1 VNLAQKI
8 LTELSNEPERP
19 FIYELSDDADVVRVV
34 TRADLLCEAAAWQT
48 QIAEAGLVPGE
59 AIGLSPARNSSLP
72 ALHLAALAAGLPIVP
87 INPTLSDREKQIL
100 LAEANLKRVIVDPIE
115 TPALISGAV
124 PIVAKR
130 DDSDVAMILY
140 TSGTTGKP
148 KSVPLSHRNLTYD
161 LETLEKAWRRSRTD
175 RLLHLLPAHHFH
187 GLVLAAYG
195 SLLCGCEMYLL
206 PRFDARTALDCIARH
221 DISLVMGVPT
231 MYARMV
237 DAARTSDDLS
247 GLRLALSGSAPLD
260 PTAWK
265 RFYDRFGVAL
275 IERYGLTETG
285 IVTTNPI
292 GAAKPASVG
301 KPIEGTRIEI
311 LADDTLHAAGGSAST
326 PRGEICIAGPSVTA
340 GYGNAPE
347 ANREAFRFGMFR
359 SGDLGY
365 FDEQGY
371 LFIDGRLKEL
381 IIVGG
386 SNVIPGEVERALAE
400 VPGVRE
406 LAATGLPDTDLGE
419 VVAVFVALRPDAVA
433 DVVRKNLEGAA
444 EKGLAG
450 YKRPRLYE
458 FVEELPRNAMGK
470 IDRAKLA
477 AG

>member
-1 VNLAQKI
+1 
-8 LTELSNEPERP
+8 
-19 FIYELSDDADVVRVV
+19 
-34 TRADLLCEAAAWQT
+34 
-48 QIAEAGLVPGE
+48 
-59 AIGLSPARNSSLP
+59 
-72 ALHLAALAAGLPIVP
+72 LAALTAGLPIVP
-87 INPTLSDREKQIL
+87 INTALSEREKQML
-100 LAEANLKRVIVDPIE
+100 LAEANLKTIIADPVEKPPIV
-115 TPALISGAV
+115 SGAV
-124 PIVAKR
+124 PTVTKR
-130 DDSDVAMILY
+130 DDSDVAMTLY

-148 KSVPLSHRNLTYD
+148 KSVPLSHGNLTYD
-161 LETLEKAWRRSRTD
+161 LETLAKAWQRSRAD

-187 GLVLAAYG
+187 GLILATYG
-195 SLLCGCEMYLL
+195 SLLCGCEMYLR

-237 DAARTSDDLS
+237 DAAGTGDDLS
-247 GLRLALSGSAPLD
+247 GLRLALSGSAPLAA
-260 PTAWK
+260 TAWK
-265 RFYDRFGVAL
+265 RFDDRFGVAL

-285 IVTTNPI
+285 IVATNPI
-292 GAAKPASVG
+292 GAAKPGSVG

-311 LADDTLHAAGGSAST
+311 LADDVLHAAGGSAPT

-347 ANREAFRFGMFR
+347 ANREAFRDGMFR

-365 FDEQGY
+365 FDEQGS

-400 VPGVRE
+400 VPGVHE
-406 LAATGLPDTDLGE
+406 LAAAGVPDTDLGE
-419 VVAVFVALRPDAVA
+419 VVAVFVALRPDAVV
-433 DVVRKNLEGAA
+433 DVVRENLERAA
-444 EKGLAG
+444 KTGLAG
-450 YKRPRLYE
+450 YKRPRRYE
-458 FVEELPRNAMGK
+458 FVDELPRNAMGK